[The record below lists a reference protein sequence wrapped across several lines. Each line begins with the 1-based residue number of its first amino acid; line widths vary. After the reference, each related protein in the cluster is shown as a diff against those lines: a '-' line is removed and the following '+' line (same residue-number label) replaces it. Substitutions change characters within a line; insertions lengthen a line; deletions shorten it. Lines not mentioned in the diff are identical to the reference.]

1 MIVYL
6 NAYVGWLYIY
16 DFRRNLLHAK
26 INIINTKRCIE
37 EKFISGNRVFIKD
50 VSFADLGNHDSYVQV
65 TNDTWHNVRP
75 KSCKNLCLQAS
86 LQFMSVSVK
95 SEKPNFKLHL
105 KL

>member
-1 MIVYL
+1 MIAYL
-6 NAYVGWLYIY
+6 NALVGCIY
-16 DFRRNLLHAK
+16 NFRKNYLLHARL
-26 INIINTKRCIE
+26 NIVSTKRCV
-37 EKFISGNRVFIKD
+37 EKFISENRVFIKD
-50 VSFADLGNHDSYVQV
+50 VLFADLGNHDSYVQV